1 MQDRD
6 LIISQIRQRLEI
18 LYQMI
23 EELETGGGGEP
34 GSSNYNDLTNK
45 PSINNITLTGN
56 KTTTQLG
63 LASAA
68 QITQTNTNVAN
79 LSAKVDDIFTPDN
92 ITLNDGGFFPQIAMD
107 WVQLH
112 RPISV
117 NDEIY
122 YCIEETGVDY
132 LYGSIPTNGA
142 FPSISLLR
150 IMKSNR
156 KVEFHNTIIETT
168 PTANSENLVTS
179 GGVKT
184 ALDLKANQSAL
195 NTLRTEVATKATLVD
210 VFGPGEA
217 LTSGTDLNDIT
228 DEGAYYT
235 TSISITGSLV
245 NSPFTANRIKLLVF
259 RISTD
264 SESSIRC
271 TQILLPQSSTLGFFI
286 RHCVNGTWAEWI
298 QYSDIAITIYGLG
311 TPMLLTE
318 TWDMFNLPV
327 GKYYRQTQVSD
338 VANIPTGMTSA
349 FYCVVENTISTNRR
363 RITLY
368 PCTAATVGEF
378 YTCLETSSGFSD
390 WYKFNGEVVS

>member
-23 EELETGGGGEP
+23 EELESGGGGEP
-34 GSSNYNDLTNK
+34 GSTNYNDLSNK
-45 PSINNITLTGN
+45 PSINSITLTGN

-63 LASAA
+63 LASAT
-68 QITQTNTNVAN
+68 QINQTNTTVSN
-79 LSAKVDDIFTPDN
+79 LSAEVDDIFTPDN

-107 WVQLH
+107 WIQLH

-117 NDEIY
+117 NDDIY

-132 LYGSIPTNGA
+132 LYASIPTSGA
-142 FPSISLLR
+142 FPSASYLR

-168 PTANSENLVTS
+168 PTANSDNLVTS
-179 GGVKT
+179 GGIKT
-184 ALDLKANQSAL
+184 ALDAKANTSAL
-195 NTLRTEVATKATLVD
+195 NTLRTEVATKVTLGD

-228 DEGAYYT
+228 DEGTYYT
-235 TSISITGSLV
+235 TSISVTGSLV

-271 TQILLPQSSTLGFFI
+271 TQILLPQSSSIGFFI
-286 RHCVNGTWAEWI
+286 RHCVNGTWANWI
-298 QYSDIAITIYGLG
+298 QYSDVVAAVSGLG
-311 TPMLLTE
+311 TNITE
-318 TWDMFNLPV
+318 NADLNNYTDPGVYQCATTSISATLVNSPV
-327 GKYYRQTQVSD
+327 STTNTFRMEVKTLNASNRLMQIIYPLSGSDIFMRKY
-338 VANIPTGMTSA
+338 TSA
-349 FYCVVENTISTNRR
+349 GWQPWNKLT
-363 RITLY
+363 
-368 PCTAATVGEF
+368 
-378 YTCLETSSGFSD
+378 
-390 WYKFNGEVVS
+390 WEVVS